1 MIIVEAVMIACM
13 VTIGMHCAISDIRR
27 NIVPNKLLLIG
38 CITGLALHL
47 LYLILGGAG
56 YYPSWALCM
65 LIADGIAVFL
75 YAMHIWAAGDVKLF
89 AFSFLL
95 FPPRLLDVN
104 SPAQTITIYILIF
117 VPSLLWVAIDSV
129 IRFLK
134 KEEKFHQPIHWKQF
148 AISFLV
154 ILIESTAVYCVFHML
169 FTAFTEENEMLVSFV
184 TVLYAMFCSSWSSA
198 KKWYVILIH
207 TVIVLIG
214 ILSGSYS
221 LYLPDWKSP
230 LLLSGVLLFQQF
242 ISGYNYK
249 RIRTSDIQP
258 RMILSAETILLFAP
272 SRVKGL
278 PQNPSEELDAR
289 ITAEEA
295 EAVKRWESSA
305 QGKPTIL
312 IVRKIPFAIMI
323 SIGFILWFIL
333 RAVR

>member
-27 NIVPNKLLLIG
+27 SIVPNKIILIG
-38 CITGLALHL
+38 CISGFALHL
-47 LYLILGGAG
+47 LYLILGGAE
-56 YYPSWALCM
+56 YYSSWIICM
-65 LIADGIAVFL
+65 LFADGIAVLL
-75 YAMHIWAAGDVKLF
+75 YVLYIWAAGDVKLF
-89 AFSFLL
+89 AISFLL
-95 FPPRLLDVN
+95 FPPRLLDIT

-117 VPSLLWVAIDSV
+117 VPSLLWVVIDSF
-129 IRFLK
+129 IRFVK
-134 KEEKFHQPIHWKQF
+134 KEERFQQPILWKQF

-169 FTAFTEENEMLVSFV
+169 FPAFTEENEMLISFV
-184 TVLYAMFCSSWSSA
+184 TVLYAMICSCWLSA
-198 KKWYVILIH
+198 KKWYVVVTH
-207 TVIVLIG
+207 AVIVLVG

-221 LYLPDWKSP
+221 LYIPDWKSP

-249 RIRTSDIQP
+249 RIQTSDVQP

-278 PQNPSEELDAR
+278 PKNPSEELDAR
-289 ITAEEA
+289 ITEDEA
-295 EAVKRWESSA
+295 EAVKRWESSV